1 MTDAGALTT
10 WLVLAALAL
19 VPLLLMI
26 ATSFAK
32 IAVVLS
38 LLRNALG
45 VPDIPS
51 GALVT
56 ALAALLSVFVMAPV
70 ARESAARAAPAAAK
84 IDLSAPLAG
93 ASRSAVLET
102 LDLAVPPLAAFLQ
115 RNAGAAELALFAELG
130 QRTRPGQQA
139 QPAPALARDNL
150 LVLLPAFL
158 ITELGEAFAVGLL
171 VLLPFVV
178 LDLVIASILLSLGMS
193 TMTPSTVAL
202 PFKLLL
208 FVLVDGFSVLS
219 RALVAGY
226 Q

>member
-1 MTDAGALTT
+1 MADAPTLSTV
-10 WLVLAALAL
+10 LVLVALGL
-19 VPLLLMI
+19 VPLLLMT

-45 VPDIPS
+45 VPDVPS
-51 GALVT
+51 GAIVT

-70 ARESAARAAPAAAK
+70 AQQSAALVAPFAPRIDAAAP
-84 IDLSAPLAG
+84 LSG
-93 ASRSAVLET
+93 ASRTVLFDA
-102 LDLAVPPLAAFLQ
+102 LDAALPPLRSFLK
-115 RNAGAAELALFAELG
+115 RNAGKAELALFADLG
-130 QRTRPGQQA
+130 RANRSGQQG
-139 QPAPALARDNL
+139 PGPALDPDSV

-178 LDLVIASILLSLGMS
+178 LDLVIASILTALGMT
-193 TMTPSTVAL
+193 TMTPNSVAL

-208 FVLVDGFSVLS
+208 FVLVDGFAVLS
-219 RALVAGY
+219 RALVSGY
-226 Q
+226 H

>member
-1 MTDAGALTT
+1 VNDGGSSLTT
-10 WLVLAALAL
+10 IVVLAALAL
-19 VPLLLMI
+19 VPLLLMT

-45 VPDIPS
+45 VPDVPS

-70 ARESAARAAPAAAK
+70 ARDSAALAAPFTAR
-84 IDLSAPLAG
+84 IDLANPLAG
-93 ASRSAVLET
+93 DSRKAVFDAFDAAL
-102 LDLAVPPLAAFLQ
+102 PPLRGFLK
-115 RNAGAAELALFAELG
+115 RNAGGPELALFAELARAPRAG
-130 QRTRPGQQA
+130 VQPGPIA
-139 QPAPALARDNL
+139 QDSI

-171 VLLPFVV
+171 ILLPFVV
-178 LDLVIASILLSLGMS
+178 LDLVIASILQALGLA
-193 TMTPSTVAL
+193 TLTPNTVAL

-219 RALVAGY
+219 KALIMGY
-226 Q
+226 H

>member
-1 MTDAGALTT
+1 MTDAGALST

-45 VPDIPS
+45 VPDVPS

-93 ASRSAVLET
+93 ASRAAVLET

-130 QRTRPGQQA
+130 QRARSGQQ
-139 QPAPALARDNL
+139 APALARDNL

>member
-1 MTDAGALTT
+1 MADAGALTT
-10 WLVLAALAL
+10 WLVLAAFAL
-19 VPLLLMI
+19 VPLLLLT

-45 VPDIPS
+45 VPDVPS
-51 GALVT
+51 GALIT
-56 ALAALLSVFVMAPV
+56 AFAALLSVFVMAPV
-70 ARESAARAAPAAAK
+70 ARESAARAAPFAAR
-84 IDLSAPLAG
+84 IDLAAPLAG
-93 ASRSAVLET
+93 ASRVALFAT
-102 LDLAVPPLAAFLQ
+102 IDAAVPPLAAFLE
-115 RNAGAAELALFAELG
+115 RNAGAAERALFAELG
-130 QRTRPGQQA
+130 RRTRPGQQA
-139 QPAPALARDNL
+139 AALAPDSL

-158 ITELGEAFAVGLL
+158 ITELAEAFAVGLL

-178 LDLVIASILLSLGMS
+178 LDLVIGSILLSLGMS
-193 TMTPSTVAL
+193 ALTPGTVAL

-219 RALVAGY
+219 RALVTGY

>member
-1 MTDAGALTT
+1 MTDGGALTT
-10 WLVLAALAL
+10 WLALALLAL
-19 VPLLLMI
+19 VPLALMT

-45 VPDIPS
+45 VPDVPS

-56 ALAALLSVFVMAPV
+56 AFAALLSVFVMAPV
-70 ARESAARAAPAAAK
+70 ARESAARAAPYAAR
-84 IDLSAPLAG
+84 IDLGAPLTG
-93 ASRSAVLET
+93 ASRTAVLET
-102 LDLAVPPLAAFLQ
+102 LDAALPPLAAFLQ

-130 QRTRPGQQA
+130 QRSRPGQQGA
-139 QPAPALARDNL
+139 ALAADSL

-178 LDLVIASILLSLGMS
+178 LDLVIGSILLSLGMS
-193 TMTPSTVAL
+193 ALTPGTVAL

>member
-1 MTDAGALTT
+1 MTDGGALTT
-10 WLVLAALAL
+10 WLALALLAL
-19 VPLLLMI
+19 VPLALMT

-45 VPDIPS
+45 VPDVPS

-56 ALAALLSVFVMAPV
+56 AFAALLSVFVMAPV
-70 ARESAARAAPAAAK
+70 ARESVARAAPYAAR
-84 IDLSAPLAG
+84 IDLGAPLAG
-93 ASRSAVLET
+93 ASRAAVLDT
-102 LDLAVPPLAAFLQ
+102 LEAAVPPLAAFLQ

-130 QRTRPGQQA
+130 QRARPGQQG
-139 QPAPALARDNL
+139 PALAGDSL

-178 LDLVIASILLSLGMS
+178 LDLVIGSILLSLGMG
-193 TMTPSTVAL
+193 TLTAGTVAL

>member
-1 MTDAGALTT
+1 MAEVGALST
-10 WLVLAALAL
+10 WLVLAAFAL
-19 VPLLLMI
+19 VPLLLMT

-45 VPDIPS
+45 VPDVPS
-51 GALVT
+51 GALIT

-70 ARESAARAAPAAAK
+70 AQQSAALAAPHVAGV
-84 IDLSAPLAG
+84 DLQAPLAG
-93 ASRSAVLET
+93 SSRAALFAAFAAA
-102 LDLAVPPLAAFLQ
+102 LPPLAAFLK
-115 RNAGAAELALFAELG
+115 RNAGASELALFAELG
-130 QRTRPGQQA
+130 QRGGPGQTT
-139 QPAPALARDNL
+139 PTLAADSL

-178 LDLVIASILLSLGMS
+178 LDLVIGSILLSLGMS
-193 TMTPSTVAL
+193 TLTPSTIAL

-219 RALVAGY
+219 RALVTGY

>member
-1 MTDAGALTT
+1 MADAGSLAT
-10 WLVLAALAL
+10 WLVLAAFAL
-19 VPLLLMI
+19 VPLLLMT

-45 VPDIPS
+45 VPDVPS

-70 ARESAARAAPAAAK
+70 ARESAALAAPHAAA
-84 IDLSAPLAG
+84 IDLAAPLSG
-93 ASRSAVLET
+93 ASRTAVFAA
-102 LDLAVPPLAAFLQ
+102 LDAALPPLAAFLK

-130 QRTRPGQQA
+130 ARARPGQ
-139 QPAPALARDNL
+139 PAPQLAPDSL

-158 ITELGEAFAVGLL
+158 ISELGEAFAVGLL

-178 LDLVIASILLSLGMS
+178 LDLVIGSILLSLGMS
-193 TMTPSTVAL
+193 ALTPNTIAL